1 MEDRF
6 PAGTYRV
13 ILGMSRVEN
22 YSIKRRPAF
31 AETPGAAEDP
41 EIARIRSTLLA
52 DVSAE
57 APGNGTSG
65 QRSAARQATA
75 TLPESPGQAAPDV
88 SAGTPALA
96 DDAPKVSQ
104 P

>member
-57 APGNGTSG
+57 APGERHVRATIRCPAGHG
-65 QRSAARQATA
+65 HAARIAGR
-75 TLPESPGQAAPDV
+75 PGRPRCLCRYARPRR
-88 SAGTPALA
+88 
-96 DDAPKVSQ
+96 
-104 P
+104 